1 VNIVLSGSFVRGKHE
16 LFYSV
21 FFINWLNNHKRLKSM
36 VTSYASYKLELK
48 NVKFVADDGRTC
60 PRTAIVTL
68 FDKDGEEMA
77 SELFGA
83 IEISEIYKMIEEGKD
98 LILDNYLINDFSLA
112 DYRRRHD
119 LEKKDF
125 VGLKNF
131 SAKDSFFEARSCTDF
146 SYAAFSE
153 GPLNFDGAHFARG
166 KVLFT
171 GADFGA
177 GNVIFSNTFFREGNI
192 EFAGSVFG
200 DGDFLFKNSVVND
213 GIKDFQDIRFGDG
226 EVSFANTEF
235 NSGEL
240 LFINTQFG
248 NGRFNF
254 KVARITGGKI
264 DFHYAVF
271 GDCEVTFERA
281 EFGDSRVDFRTV
293 DFGSGRIN
301 FNRTVFGNGEVN
313 FEGASCRSGKMQFK
327 KAEMGAGAKNF
338 SLMEMVNTE
347 INFDRTGFGDGD
359 ISFNNSQV
367 RILSLKS
374 CHLDHYVDLRLASAD
389 VLDIS
394 DTIIRDIV
402 DLEPYD
408 FNIDVRVIDMS
419 GMRLIGKLYIDWKRN
434 NCKKI
439 IIHQKDTTIRQ
450 KAEQFRILKENFYG
464 TGKYDDEDEAY
475 VLFKRFEAKAD
486 MTEAISRNKWAR
498 FWEYPVM
505 AFKWLVF
512 DKIGLY
518 ATSPGRVLLS
528 VLGFWI
534 FFGFI
539 YFLIDLINLGSTFS
553 SVGNPDK
560 LSPFLQSFYHSAI
573 TFFTIGYGDVYPQG
587 LSRIVSGIEGFMG
600 VFMMSYFTVAFVRK
614 VLR

>member
-1 VNIVLSGSFVRGKHE
+1 VV
-16 LFYSV
+16 
-21 FFINWLNNHKRLKSM
+21 
-36 VTSYASYKLELK
+36 
-48 NVKFVADDGRTC
+48 
-60 PRTAIVTL
+60 
-68 FDKDGEEMA
+68 
-77 SELFGA
+77 
-83 IEISEIYKMIEEGKD
+83 
-98 LILDNYLINDFSLA
+98 
-112 DYRRRHD
+112 
-119 LEKKDF
+119 
-125 VGLKNF
+125 
-131 SAKDSFFEARSCTDF
+131 
-146 SYAAFSE
+146 
-153 GPLNFDGAHFARG
+153 
-166 KVLFT
+166 
-171 GADFGA
+171 
-177 GNVIFSNTFFREGNI
+177 FSNTLFREGNV
-192 EFAGSVFG
+192 EFTGSVFG
-200 DGDFLFKNSVVND
+200 DGDFLFKNSVIND
-213 GIKDFQDIRFGDG
+213 GVKDFQDIRFGDG

-254 KVARITGGKI
+254 KVTRITGGKV
-264 DFHYAVF
+264 DFHYAAF

-313 FEGASCRSGKMQFK
+313 FEGASCKSGKIQFK
-327 KAEMGAGAKNF
+327 KAEMGAGSKNF
-338 SLMEMVNTE
+338 SLMEMVNAE
-347 INFDRTGFGDGD
+347 IYFDRTGFGYGD
-359 ISFNNSQV
+359 ISFYNSKV
-367 RILSLKS
+367 KILCLKS
-374 CHLDHYVDLRLASAD
+374 CHLDHYVDLRLASAEL
-389 VLDIS
+389 LDIS

-408 FNIDVRVIDMS
+408 FETKIRIIDMS
-419 GMRLIGKLYIDWKRN
+419 GMRLIGKLYIDWKLN
-434 NCKKI
+434 NCKKTI
-439 IIHQKDTTIRQ
+439 LQQQDTTIRQ
-450 KAEQFRILKENFYG
+450 KAEQFRILKENFSG

-475 VLFKRFEAKAD
+475 VMFKRLEARAD
-486 MTEAISRNKWAR
+486 MVESISRNKWAR
-498 FWEYPVM
+498 IWEYPVM
-505 AFKWLVF
+505 VFKWLVF

-534 FFGFI
+534 FFGFV
-539 YFLIDLINLGSTFS
+539 YFLIDLANLGSTFS

-587 LSRIVSGIEGFMG
+587 LSRIISGVEGFMG